1 VAGRRLQR
9 RGVAE
14 AEPAMGGEGA
24 CRSLRRRESR
34 AQGRSVAE
42 AGKRKNGWGERR
54 LAAIEV

>member
-1 VAGRRLQR
+1 VPGRRLQR

-24 CRSLRRRESR
+24 RRSLRGQ
-34 AQGRSVAE
+34 AGRQVSGGGRQE
-42 AGKRKNGWGERR
+42 EERMGERR